1 MPPPPL
7 TPQLVE
13 RNSRIVKNY
22 AIWLKYDSRSGTHNM
37 YREYR
42 DLTLTGAVDQL
53 CESRRQADRQ
63 ADGWMDGCCRTHT
76 LPRRFLTLLD

>member
-1 MPPPPL
+1 
-7 TPQLVE
+7 VE
-13 RNSRIVKNY
+13 KNSRIIKNY

-53 CESRRQADRQ
+53 CESPCH
-63 ADGWMDGCCRTHT
+63 MCLIC
-76 LPRRFLTLLD
+76 